1 MQKRQKDLKF
11 HKKKI
16 GKKYFLQVDYMRIK
30 FLHIVLLVFI
40 SSYSYAQEAELKAT
54 VSKNKLGAN
63 QRLRIQFSVNKQ
75 GADNFKPPN
84 FKNFRVI
91 AGPSQSISQSMS
103 WINGSKEVIFNKSF
117 TYILKPLKKGE
128 YNIPSASIEY
138 QGKIIKS
145 EPVKVIVLDPVDVP
159 KDPNDPNYIAEQN
172 IHLVA
177 EISKSRPYI
186 GEGIYVEYK
195 LYVSQ
200 NVSVNDYS
208 VTESPQYDGFWN
220 QEIRVN
226 GLPVR
231 MGTYNGE
238 QYRYV
243 VLKKQFLIPTKSG
256 RLSIDPMKM
265 DVVIG
270 VPTGRADFFGNQ
282 ITRNVSRS
290 FASAKKIIIPK
301 ELPLEG
307 KPEDFSG
314 AVGDFSFSVTSS
326 RNTLKSNETAL
337 VSAKVKGKGNL
348 KLFEI
353 PEIKTPSELEVFTP
367 EQREKVVVLSDG
379 IKGSVAK
386 EFTVVPQYKG
396 KYKIPSVSFSYFNPR
411 TKKYKTV
418 TSEDLFIEVLEGKE
432 LVTNSDKN
440 NTIKKD
446 VVTTGKNFRYI
457 QTKSSF
463 VMNEQPDFY
472 QSNLFYALLI
482 LPLVM
487 IPAGILIAK
496 RNEARNNDILSSK
509 LRKADRLAKKYLSTA
524 KKQIKNEDEFYIAL
538 EKALHNYLKAKL
550 RIETSDISRDKISS
564 FLAEKEV
571 EQETISKFI
580 NVFDSCDLARYS
592 PVTQVMM
599 NEDYE
604 KAKSVITQIDKHF

>member
-1 MQKRQKDLKF
+1 MKL
-11 HKKKI
+11 
-16 GKKYFLQVDYMRIK
+16 K
-30 FLHIVLLVFI
+30 FLHIVLFVLTV
-40 SSYSYAQEAELKAT
+40 SVSYGQEAELTTKI
-54 VSKNKLGAN
+54 SKNKLGEN

-75 GADNFKPPN
+75 GADNFTPPN
-84 FKNFRVI
+84 FQNFRVI
-91 AGPSQSISQSMS
+91 AGPSQSINQSRS
-103 WINGSKEVIFNKSF
+103 WINGKMEIKFSQSY

-128 YNIPSASIEY
+128 FTIPSARIDY
-138 QGKIIKS
+138 NGKTLKS
-145 EPVKVIVLDPVDVP
+145 KPVKVIVLDPVEIP
-159 KDPNDPNYIAEQN
+159 KDPNDPNYIAQQN

-195 LYVSQ
+195 LYVSP

-220 QEIRVN
+220 QEIKVN

-231 MGTYNGE
+231 TGTYNGE

-243 VLKKQFLIPTKSG
+243 VLKKQLLIPTKSG
-256 RLSIDPMKM
+256 KLSIDPMKM
-265 DVVIG
+265 DIVIG

-282 ITRNVSRS
+282 ITRNVRRS
-290 FASAKKIIIPK
+290 FASAKKIIVPK
-301 ELPLEG
+301 ELPLDG

-314 AVGDFSFSVTSS
+314 AVGDFTFGVTSS

-337 VSAKVKGKGNL
+337 VSVKVKGKGNL

-353 PEIKTPSELEVFTP
+353 PEIKTPTELEVFTP
-367 EQREKVVVLSDG
+367 EQREKVSVWSDG
-379 IKGSVAK
+379 IRGSVAK

-396 KYKIPSVSFSYFNPR
+396 KYKIPNVNFSYFNPK
-411 TKKYKTV
+411 TKKYYTL

-440 NTIKKD
+440 TTLKKD

-457 QTKSSF
+457 QTKSTF
-463 VMNEQPDFY
+463 TKNNTEDFY
-472 QSNLFYALLI
+472 QSNLFYVLI
-482 LPLVM
+482 LLPLVL
-487 IPAGILIAK
+487 IPAGVIYAK
-496 RNEARNNDILSSK
+496 RSEARNKDVLGNK

-524 KKQIKNEDEFYIAL
+524 KKEINNNEAFYIAL

-550 RIETSDISRDKISS
+550 GIETSDISRDKISS
-564 FLAEKEV
+564 LLLEKGVEKE
-571 EQETISKFI
+571 TIQQFI
-580 NVFDSCDLARYS
+580 EVFDSCDLARYT

-599 NEDYE
+599 DEDYE
-604 KAKSVITQIDKHF
+604 KAKSAITQIDKHF